1 VTSTEPTPLA
11 KTSSVQGV
19 ALRATRLNPDGSA
32 VRDANATSPSNVYV
46 TNRFV
51 TVTFTP
57 VYDGANTIQQQTAN
71 GNFSVTYQTS
81 DIFQRIEASIQ
92 IAGPDPEFNEIAM
105 GGTILRDEDDLAV
118 GWAPTATGEIDQPN
132 GVALEV
138 WSLAITGG
146 RPDTVRPYYHWM
158 FPRLY
163 LHPSD
168 DSTLENDVL
177 AWNSTGWGND
187 NPTFGETS
195 GDVDGWVWPTNRPY
209 QFARVEAATVP
220 LNADGYVPNV
230 VVSGGGG

>member
-1 VTSTEPTPLA
+1 VTTPVQPLA

-19 ALRATRLNPDGSA
+19 ALRVTRLDAEGKA
-32 VRDANATSPSNVYV
+32 VVDEDATSANNVYT

-105 GGTILRDEDDLAV
+105 GGTILREDDDPAGRAV
-118 GWAPTATGEIDQPN
+118 GWAPTATGDVDQPN

-146 RPDTVRPYYHWM
+146 RPDVDRPYYHWM
-158 FPRLY
+158 FPRLF

-177 AWNSTGWGND
+177 AWNATGWGNS
-187 NPTFGETS
+187 NPAFAGTGIE
-195 GDVDGWVWPTNRPY
+195 GWEWSTDRPY
-209 QFARVEAATVP
+209 QYARVDLAAVP
-220 LNADGYVPNV
+220 LNVNGYTPNT
-230 VVSGGGG
+230 GTTPTP

>member
-1 VTSTEPTPLA
+1 VTTPVTQLQ

-19 ALRATRLNPDGSA
+19 ALRVTRLNLDGTAVYDTGTPSVPD
-32 VRDANATSPSNVYV
+32 NIYT

-81 DIFQRIEASIQ
+81 DIFQRIEVSIQ

-105 GGTILRDEDDLAV
+105 GGTILRDDEDRPV
-118 GWAPTATGEIDQPN
+118 GWAPTATGEVDQPN

-146 RPDTVRPYYHWM
+146 RPDIARPYYHWM
-158 FPRLY
+158 FPRLF

-177 AWNSTGWGND
+177 AWNATGWGNS
-187 NPTFGETS
+187 NPDFATS
-195 GDVDGWVWPTNRPY
+195 AQEGWEWSTDRPY
-209 QFARVEAATVP
+209 QYARVEAVSVP
-220 LNADGYVPNV
+220 LGVNGYTPNV
-230 VVSGGGG
+230 DPTPTP